1 MPTANLRLHRLE
13 APLSGV
19 YAVEV
24 AGAAKAELPGVA
36 NVGFRPSVGEQ
47 PRASLEVHLL
57 DFDGELYGKRLR
69 VTFRRWIRE
78 ERKFES
84 LTELQAQIHRDIAQG
99 RAYFGLDSSNH
110 E

>member
-1 MPTANLRLHRLE
+1 M
-13 APLSGV
+13 
-19 YAVEV
+19 
-24 AGAAKAELPGVA
+24 PGVA

-57 DFDGELYGKRLR
+57 NFDDELYGRRLQ

-84 LTELQAQIHRDIAQG
+84 LAALRDQIHTDIARG